1 MMKNEE
7 NTRLTVS
14 LRPDVHDVIARLA
27 LVTKMPKS
35 KVITGLLEESL
46 PALVQVLEAL
56 ESAKA
61 SNKLDFSVLEQMLD
75 SSQRDIDQ
83 LRSDIHEH
91 K

>member
-1 MMKNEE
+1 MMKDE

-14 LRPDVHDVIARLA
+14 LRHDVHDVIARLA
-27 LVTKMPKS
+27 VLTEMPKS

-46 PALVQVLEAL
+46 PALLQVLEAL
-56 ESAKA
+56 ESVKA
-61 SNKLDFSVLEQMLD
+61 SNKLDVSVFEQMLD
-75 SSQRDIDQ
+75 SSQRDIDE